1 MRWHWVIAQQRSTCY
16 GESRKEGHRGH
27 TGSGEVRP
35 HVGPRSE
42 GCDVPAKGQ
51 KKLSATVIAW
61 RAQAKFEPT
70 QKITLLVQ
78 GNPKR
83 RTAATRYAFYKN
95 GMTVG
100 QYQDVMSKNN
110 GSAKQAMVDMRW
122 DYVSK
127 FIDIK

>member
-1 MRWHWVIAQQRSTCY
+1 MAKAAKKVTEATPAPV
-16 GESRKEGHRGH
+16 K
-27 TGSGEVRP
+27 SGPTLVQDQKVAP
-35 HVGPRSE
+35 KGKA
-42 GCDVPAKGQ
+42 GDQNDVPAKGQ

-95 GMTVG
+95 VITVG
-100 QYQDVMSKNN
+100 QYQEVISKNC
-110 GSAKQAMVDMRW
+110 GSSKQAMVDMRW